1 MTYASPASVVPA
13 AVTRNFASAS
23 GTRAGQTFPIIFQ
36 GATVNVRVVSIVPG
50 FPTLT
55 GPTGGVIVD
64 QSLLQQALDAFGT
77 APAGVTEWWLRTGGP
92 VKLLGLPPGT
102 AITSRAAVA
111 SALLANPLGAAPQL
125 AMLAIAAAAV
135 LLAAGG
141 FLVAAATAR
150 ERAHDMAL
158 LAALGATKRQL
169 TRLLCL
175 EQALVAFPAAVAGLL
190 LGGLLARL
198 VIPAVT
204 ITATGRHPLPPAL
217 IQVPVAVPAAV
228 AVIMAVV
235 PVLIAAA
242 GGGPRARVSAHTRA
256 EASA

>member
-1 MTYASPASVVPA
+1 PGLAQ
-13 AVTRNFASAS
+13 VT
-23 GTRAGQTFPIIFQ
+23 
-36 GATVNVRVVSIVPG
+36 
-50 FPTLT
+50 
-55 GPTGGVIVD
+55 
-64 QSLLQQALDAFGT
+64 
-77 APAGVTEWWLRTGGP
+77 P
-92 VKLLGLPPGT
+92 V
-102 AITSRAAVA
+102 TSRTAVA
-111 SALLANPLGAAPQL
+111 SGLLANPLGAAPQL

-175 EQALVAFPAAVAGLL
+175 EQALVAIPAAAAGLL

-204 ITATGRHPLPPAL
+204 ITATGRHPQPPAL
-217 IQVPVAVPAAV
+217 IPVPGAVPVAVAGIV
-228 AVIMAVV
+228 AGGGVRVGVGAG
-235 PVLIAAA
+235 LSGGR
-242 GGGPRARVSAHTRA
+242 GGGPRGRVSAHTRA
-256 EASA
+256 EAST

>member
-1 MTYASPASVVPA
+1 VTPLVTSV
-13 AVTRNFASAS
+13 T
-23 GTRAGQTFPIIFQ
+23 
-36 GATVNVRVVSIVPG
+36 
-50 FPTLT
+50 
-55 GPTGGVIVD
+55 D
-64 QSLLQQALDAFGT
+64 
-77 APAGVTEWWLRTGGP
+77 
-92 VKLLGLPPGT
+92 
-102 AITSRAAVA
+102 RAAVA
-111 SALLANPLGAAPQL
+111 MALLASPLGAAPQL

-175 EQALVAFPAAVAGLL
+175 EQALVAIPAAAAGLL

-204 ITATGRHPLPPAL
+204 ITATRPHPQPPAP
-217 IQVPVAVPAAV
+217 IQVP
-228 AVIMAVV
+228 
-235 PVLIAAA
+235 A
-242 GGGPRARVSAHTRA
+242 GGAVRRDVIVA
-256 EASA
+256 